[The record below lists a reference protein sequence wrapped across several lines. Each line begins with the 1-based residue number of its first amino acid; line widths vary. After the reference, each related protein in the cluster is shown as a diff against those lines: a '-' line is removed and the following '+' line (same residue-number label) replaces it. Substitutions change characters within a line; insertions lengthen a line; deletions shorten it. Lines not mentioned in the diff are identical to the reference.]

1 MIRFPVCRMD
11 KCVSI
16 PLIDLNTFDN
26 NLGLIRP
33 EDHHI
38 SRFQRFCFTKSH
50 YVSPRKKWWAGQ
62 ESNLLRHSQKI
73 YSLRRFLI
81 RYTDPYKA
89 RFPPFSRSKRA
100 IAACSIRRLMSSD
113 IRSCKIMA
121 SPMGFEPTASSV
133 TGWRSNQLS
142 YEDIWLP
149 KLDSNQRPYG

>member
-1 MIRFPVCRMD
+1 MTLVLFVLKITTSPDFNV
-11 KCVSI
+11 
-16 PLIDLNTFDN
+16 FA
-26 NLGLIRP
+26 
-33 EDHHI
+33 
-38 SRFQRFCFTKSH
+38 SRNRIIFH
-50 YVSPRKKWWAGQ
+50 LAKKWWAGQ